1 MARYPLLYPQMAL
14 TDTAVRNAKP
24 KEKPY
29 KLGDSGGLYLIVRP
43 NGSKLWRYKYRL
55 GGKANSRGLGKYADV
70 SLKEAR
76 RRRDECRQDVANG
89 VDPMGRW
96 KATHAAE
103 IDTTDSFETV
113 AREFYESRLPSWS
126 PGHSSMV
133 LMRLETYALPALGT
147 QSIAAVRAQDIHRML
162 KPIQSQGKHET
173 ASRVLMVVRQVC
185 RHAIATGRITGDP
198 SAAVRPALTPVTPT
212 HFAAITDPKEIG
224 PFLRKIHG
232 YEGTRV
238 VMSALRLAPLVFVRP
253 GELRQVKWADVNL
266 DACEWR
272 FVVSKTK
279 IDLVVPLSRQAVDIL
294 RALRPHTGHQ
304 PYVFPGPRNGR
315 PMSENALAGAM
326 RALDIPKE
334 KMSVHGFRAMAR
346 TVLDEQL
353 HFPPPVIE
361 HQLAHRV
368 SDSLGTAYN
377 RTKHLPKRKKMM
389 QDWADYLDKLRSE
402 TTA

>member
-1 MARYPLLYPQMAL
+1 MAF

-29 KLGDSGGLYLIVRP
+29 KLGDSGGLYALVRP

-55 GGKANSRGLGKYADV
+55 GGKANSRGLGKYPDV

-76 RRRDECRQDVANG
+76 RRRDECRRDVANG
-89 VDPMGRW
+89 QNPMSRW
-96 KATHAAE
+96 KATHAASMD
-103 IDTTDSFETV
+103 DTTESFEKV
-113 AREFYESRLPSWS
+113 AYEFYESRVPSWS

-133 LMRLETYALPALGT
+133 LMRLKTYALPALGT
-147 QSIAAVRAQDIHRML
+147 QSIATVRAQDIHRML

-224 PFLRKIHG
+224 PLLRKIHG

-238 VMSALRLAPLVFVRP
+238 VMSALRLAPFVFVRP
-253 GELRQVKWADVNL
+253 GELRQAKWADVNL

-279 IDLVVPLSRQAVDIL
+279 TDLVVPLSRQAVQIL
-294 RALRPHTGHQ
+294 RDLHPHTGHQ
-304 PYVFPGPRNGR
+304 DWVFPGPRNGR
-315 PMSENALAGAM
+315 PMSENALAAAM
-326 RALDIPKE
+326 RAMGIPKE
-334 KMSVHGFRAMAR
+334 TMSVHGFRAMAR
-346 TVLDEQL
+346 TCLDEQL

-368 SDSLGTAYN
+368 PDALGTAYN
-377 RTKHLPKRKKMM
+377 RTKNLPERKKMM
-389 QDWADYLDKLRSE
+389 QAWADYLNELRTE
-402 TTA
+402 ATA

>member
-1 MARYPLLYPQMAL
+1 MPLTENTLRHAKTGLKPRSISDTGGLSVLIQPTGARWWRFRY
-14 TDTAVRNAKP
+14 RFGGKP
-24 KEKPY
+24 KLLS
-29 KLGDSGGLYLIVRP
+29 LGVYP
-43 NGSKLWRYKYRL
+43 
-55 GGKANSRGLGKYADV
+55 AV

-76 RRRDECRQDVANG
+76 RRRDEARQLVANG
-89 VDPMGRW
+89 VNPVDKR
-96 KATHAAE
+96 KATHAD
-103 IDTTDSFETV
+103 DTADNFETV
-113 AREFYESRLPSWS
+113 AREFYESRLPSWA
-126 PGHSSMV
+126 PRHAAMV
-133 LMRLETYALPALGT
+133 LMRLEKYAFPTLGA
-147 QSIAAVRAQDIHRML
+147 QSIAAVRAQDILAAL
-162 KPIQSQGKHET
+162 KPIQDQEKYET

-212 HFAAITDPKEIG
+212 HFAAITDPKEIR

-253 GELRQVKWADVNL
+253 GELRQAKWADVNL

-279 IDLVVPLSRQAVDIL
+279 TDLIVPLSEQAVAIL
-294 RALRPHTGHQ
+294 RALHPHTGHQ
-304 PYVFPGPRNGR
+304 EWVFPGPRNGR
-315 PMSENALAGAM
+315 PMSENALAAAM
-326 RALDIPKE
+326 RAMGIPKE
-334 KMSVHGFRAMAR
+334 TMSVHGFRAMAR
-346 TVLDEQL
+346 TCLDEQL

-368 SDSLGTAYN
+368 PDALGTAYN
-377 RTKHLPKRKKMM
+377 RTKNLPERKKMM
-389 QDWADYLDKLRSE
+389 QAWADYLDALRTE

>member
-1 MARYPLLYPQMAL
+1 MAL
-14 TDTAVRNAKP
+14 TDTALRNAKP

-29 KLGDSGGLYLIVRP
+29 KLGDSGGLYALVRQ

-55 GGKANSRGLGKYADV
+55 GGKANSRGLGKYPDV

-76 RRRDECRQDVANG
+76 RRRDECRRDVANG
-89 VDPMGRW
+89 QNPMSRW
-96 KATHAAE
+96 KATHAVSMD
-103 IDTTDSFETV
+103 DTTESFEKV
-113 AREFYESRLPSWS
+113 AYEFYESRVPSWS

-133 LMRLETYALPALGT
+133 LMRLKTYALPALGT

-224 PFLRKIHG
+224 PFLRKLYG
-232 YEGTRV
+232 YQGTAV
-238 VMSALRLAPLVFVRP
+238 VMAALKMAPLTFTRP
-253 GELRQVKWADVNL
+253 GELRQAKWADIDL
-266 DACEWR
+266 AAREWR

-279 IDLVVPLSRQAVDIL
+279 TDLVVPLSRQAVQIL
-294 RALRPHTGHQ
+294 RDLHPQTGHQ
-304 PYVFPGPRNGR
+304 EWVFPGPRNNGR

-346 TVLDEQL
+346 TCLDEQL

-368 SDSLGTAYN
+368 ADSLGAAYN
-377 RTKHLPKRKKMM
+377 RTQHLPERKKMM
-389 QDWADYLDKLRSE
+389 QEWADYLDSLRTD
-402 TTA
+402 TT